1 MQEDQPGEEDK
12 KVKQAGLVT
21 FDRSYTA
28 SHQTPLSQ
36 QIFTLCMEVSEMVAG
51 NGDWAPFPPHS

>member
-12 KVKQAGLVT
+12 KVKEAGLVT

-28 SHQTPLSQ
+28 PHQTPYLSKY
-36 QIFTLCMEVSEMVAG
+36 LPYV
-51 NGDWAPFPPHS
+51 